1 MTEVQALQERAK
13 VWAEL
18 QDLRGKRVD
27 GKFTDPVT
35 QSAADKANAEFERLT
50 GEIINIQARDAA
62 NKQEIAQR
70 AAMESQERSAGNTN
84 HTAENAA
91 LTYDSSFWRWA
102 AGQRGAQLADNER
115 RMLET
120 RGTSTQIGTT
130 TTLGGFTIPTSF
142 ANTMEV
148 QMKWYGG
155 MLDACGIMQDDI
167 GGTLNYPS
175 LDDTSTTGAIIG
187 QGVGTTVSDLTI
199 GNIAFGEYT
208 VDSKIIKI
216 GEELLN
222 DNRVG
227 LLQTVLAD
235 LLPARLGRATNTL
248 LTTGSGTSQPYGLT
262 TSVTNSALTTA
273 GATAITKAE
282 LLRTRHSIDKAYSQG
297 PKVGW
302 MMHYSILGYLRGL
315 DLGNSDTVQLFVP
328 SLTAGEPDRLLG
340 LPVYVNNDLE
350 AANGTTGLPVTAK
363 KHIYFGDFDKYKIR
377 RIGGISLGRNDQL
390 YWAER
395 AVGFMGW
402 LRFDGKLVNSNAI
415 KYLLQA

>member
-1 MTEVQALQERAK
+1 MNEVQMLQERAK

-35 QSAADKANAEFERLT
+35 QSAAAKASAEFERIT
-50 GEIINIQARDAA
+50 GEIVNIQARDAA
-62 NKQEIAQR
+62 NKEEARQA
-70 AAMESQERSAGNTN
+70 AAMEAQTRTTANTN
-84 HTAENAA
+84 TTQKANV
-91 LTYDSSFWRWA
+91 TYDESFWRWA
-102 AGQRGAQLADNER
+102 ASQRGAEVAESER

-130 TTLGGFTIPTSF
+130 NSLGGFTIPQSF
-142 ANTMEV
+142 SNTMETM
-148 QMKWYGG
+148 MKWYGG
-155 MLDACGIMQDDI
+155 MLEAADIMQDDI
-167 GGTLNYPS
+167 GGVLHYPS
-175 LDDTSTTGAIIG
+175 LDDTATSGAIIA
-187 QGVGTTVSDLTI
+187 QGVATTVSDLTI

-222 DNRVG
+222 DERVG
-227 LLQTVLAD
+227 LLQNVLGD
-235 LLPARLGRATNTL
+235 ILPQRLGRAMNTL
-248 LTTGSGTSQPYGLT
+248 LTTGTGTSQPYGLT
-262 TSVTNSALTTA
+262 TCVTNSALTTA
-273 GATAITKAE
+273 GATAITKPE
-282 LLRTRHSIDKAYSQG
+282 LLRVRHSVDKAYSQG

-315 DLGNSDTVQLFVP
+315 DLGNNDTVQLFVP

-340 LPVYVNNDLE
+340 LPVFVNNDLE
-350 AANGTTGLPVTAK
+350 AANATTGLPVTAK
-363 KHIYFGDFDKYKIR
+363 KHIYFGDFSKYKIR
-377 RIGGISLGRNDQL
+377 RIGGISLGRNEQL

-402 LRFDGKLVNSNAI
+402 MRFDGKLVNTNAI
-415 KYLLQA
+415 KSLLQA

>member
-1 MTEVQALQERAK
+1 MNEVQMLQERAK

-18 QDLRGKRVD
+18 QDLRGKRTD

-35 QSAADKANAEFERLT
+35 EAAARKASAEFERIT
-50 GEIINIQARDAA
+50 GEIVNIQARDAA
-62 NKQEIAQR
+62 NKEEARQA
-70 AAMESQERSAGNTN
+70 AAMEAQTRTTSSTNTTEKAN
-84 HTAENAA
+84 V
-91 LTYDSSFWRWA
+91 TYDESFWRWA
-102 AGQRGAQLADNER
+102 ASQRGAEVAESER

-130 TTLGGFTIPTSF
+130 NSLGGFTIPQSF
-142 ANTMEV
+142 SNTMETM
-148 QMKWYGG
+148 MKWYGG
-155 MLDACGIMQDDI
+155 MLEAADIMQDDI
-167 GGTLNYPS
+167 GGVLHYPS
-175 LDDTSTTGAIIG
+175 LDDTATSGAIIA
-187 QGVGTTVSDLTI
+187 QGVATTVSDLTI

-227 LLQTVLAD
+227 LLQTVLGD
-235 LLPARLGRATNTL
+235 LLPQRLGRPMNAL
-248 LTTGSGTSQPYGLT
+248 LTNGTGTGQPYGLT
-262 TSVTNSALTTA
+262 TCVTSSALTTA
-273 GATAITKAE
+273 AATAITKAE
-282 LLRTRHSIDKAYSQG
+282 LLRVRHSVDKAYSQG

-340 LPVYVNNDLE
+340 LPVFVNNDLE
-350 AANGTTGLPVTAK
+350 AANATTGLPVTAK
-363 KHIYFGDFDKYKIR
+363 KHIYFGDFSKYKIR
-377 RIGGISLGRNDQL
+377 RIGGISLGRNEQL

-402 LRFDGKLVNSNAI
+402 MRFDGKLVNTNAI
-415 KYLLQA
+415 KSLLQA

>member
-1 MTEVQALQERAK
+1 MNEVQLLQERAK

-35 QSAADKANAEFERLT
+35 EAASRKVSAAFEDLT
-50 GEIINIQARDAA
+50 GKIMEVQARDAA
-62 NKQEIAQR
+62 NKEEARQA
-70 AAMESQERSAGNTN
+70 AAMEAQTRTTSNTN
-84 HTAENAA
+84 PTEKANV
-91 LTYDSSFWRWA
+91 TYDESFWRWA
-102 AGQRGAQLADNER
+102 ASQRGAEVAESER

-130 TTLGGFTIPTSF
+130 NSLGGFTIPQSF
-142 ANTMEV
+142 SNTMETM
-148 QMKWYGG
+148 MKWYGG
-155 MLDACGIMQDDI
+155 MLEAADIMQDDI
-167 GGTLNYPS
+167 GGTLHYPS
-175 LDDTSTTGAIIG
+175 LDDTATSGAIIA
-187 QGVGTTVSDLTI
+187 QGVATTVSDLTI

-227 LLQTVLAD
+227 LLQNVLGD
-235 LLPARLGRATNTL
+235 ILPQRLGRAMNTL
-248 LTTGSGTSQPYGLT
+248 LTTGTGTAQPYGLT
-262 TSVTNSALTTA
+262 TCVTSSALTTA

-282 LLRTRHSIDKAYSQG
+282 LLRVRHSVDKAYSQG

-340 LPVYVNNDLE
+340 LPVFVNNDLE
-350 AANGTTGLPVTAK
+350 AANATTGLPVTAK
-363 KHIYFGDFDKYKIR
+363 KHIYFGDFSKYKIR
-377 RIGGISLGRNDQL
+377 RIGGISLGRNEQL

-402 LRFDGKLVNSNAI
+402 MRFDGKLVNTNAI
-415 KYLLQA
+415 KSLLQA

>member
-1 MTEVQALQERAK
+1 MNEVQLLQDRAK

-35 QSAADKANAEFERLT
+35 QAAAAKASAEFERIT
-50 GEIINIQARDAA
+50 GEIVEAQARDAA
-62 NKQEIAQR
+62 NKQEIEQR
-70 AAMESQERSAGNTN
+70 AAMEAQVRTAANTN
-84 HTAENAA
+84 TTENGA
-91 LTYDSSFWRWA
+91 LTYDDAFWRWA
-102 AGQRGAQLADNER
+102 ASKSGAEVAETQR

-130 TTLGGFTIPTSF
+130 NSLGGFTIPTSF
-142 ANTMEV
+142 SNTMETM
-148 QMKWYGG
+148 MKWYGG
-155 MLDACGIMQDDI
+155 MLDAADIMQDDI

-175 LDDTSTTGAIIG
+175 LDDTSTAGAVIA
-187 QGVGTTVSDLTI
+187 QGTATTVSDLTV

-216 GEELLN
+216 SEELLN

-227 LLQTVLAD
+227 LLQTVLGD
-235 LLPARLGRATNTL
+235 LLPQRLGRAMNTL
-248 LTTGSGTSQPYGLT
+248 LTTGAYGLIS
-262 TSVTNSALTTA
+262 SVTNSALTTA
-273 GATAITKAE
+273 SETAISKAE
-282 LLRTRHSIDKAYSQG
+282 LLRVRHSVDKAYSMG

-328 SLTAGEPDRLLG
+328 SLTAGQPDRLLG
-340 LPVYVNNDLE
+340 LPVFVNNDLP
-350 AANGTTGLPVTAK
+350 AATGATGLPVTAT
-363 KHIYFGDFDKYKIR
+363 KHIYFGDFSKYKIR
-377 RIGGISLGRNDQL
+377 RIGGMSLGRNEQL

-402 LRFDGKLVNSNAI
+402 VRFDGKLVNSNAI
-415 KYLLQA
+415 KSLLQK

>member
-1 MTEVQALQERAK
+1 MNEVQMLQERAK

-27 GKFTDPVT
+27 GKFADPVT
-35 QSAADKANAEFERLT
+35 ESAARKASADFEELT
-50 GEIINIQARDAA
+50 GKIMEIQARDAA
-62 NKQEIAQR
+62 NKEEARQAAEMEAQTR
-70 AAMESQERSAGNTN
+70 TAANTN
-84 HTAENAA
+84 TTEKANV
-91 LTYDSSFWRWA
+91 TYDESFWRWA
-102 AGQRGAQLADNER
+102 SSQRGAEVADNER

-130 TTLGGFTIPTSF
+130 NSLGGFTIPTSF

-148 QMKWYGG
+148 MMKWYGG
-155 MLDACGIMQDDI
+155 MLEAADIMQDDI

-175 LDDTSTTGAIIG
+175 LDDTSTAGAVIG
-187 QGVGTTVSDLTI
+187 QGVATTVSDLTI

-227 LLQTVLAD
+227 LLQTTLGD
-235 LLPARLGRATNTL
+235 ILPSRLGRAMNTL
-248 LTTGSGTSQPYGLT
+248 LTTGTGTGGPYGLI

-282 LLRTRHSIDKAYSQG
+282 LLRVRHSVDKAYSMG

-328 SLTAGEPDRLLG
+328 SLTAGQPDRLLG
-340 LPVYVNNDLE
+340 LPVFVNNDLP
-350 AANGTTGLPVTAK
+350 AATGATGLPVTAT
-363 KHIYFGDFDKYKIR
+363 KHIYFGDFSKYKIR
-377 RIGGISLGRNDQL
+377 RIGGMALGRNEQL

-402 LRFDGKLVNSNAI
+402 IRFDGKLVNSNAI
-415 KYLLQA
+415 KSLLQA

>member
-1 MTEVQALQERAK
+1 MNEVQLLQERAK

-35 QSAADKANAEFERLT
+35 EAASRKVSAAFEDLT
-50 GEIINIQARDAA
+50 GKIMEVQARDAA
-62 NKQEIAQR
+62 NKEEARQA
-70 AAMESQERSAGNTN
+70 AAMEAQTRTTSNTN
-84 HTAENAA
+84 PTEKANV
-91 LTYDSSFWRWA
+91 TYDESFWRWA
-102 AGQRGAQLADNER
+102 ASQRGAEVAESER

-130 TTLGGFTIPTSF
+130 NSLGGFTIPQSF
-142 ANTMEV
+142 SNTMETM
-148 QMKWYGG
+148 MKWYGG
-155 MLDACGIMQDDI
+155 MLEAADIMQDDI

-175 LDDTSTTGAIIG
+175 LDDTATSGAIIA
-187 QGVGTTVSDLTI
+187 QGVATTVSDLTI

-227 LLQTVLAD
+227 LLQSVLGD
-235 LLPARLGRATNTL
+235 ILPQRLGRSMNTL
-248 LTTGSGTSQPYGLT
+248 LTNGTGTAQPYGLT
-262 TSVTNSALTTA
+262 TCVTSSALTTA

-282 LLRTRHSIDKAYSQG
+282 LLRVRHSVDKAYSQG

-340 LPVYVNNDLE
+340 LPVFVNNDLE
-350 AANGTTGLPVTAK
+350 AANATTGLPVTAK
-363 KHIYFGDFDKYKIR
+363 KHIYFGDFSKYKIR
-377 RIGGISLGRNDQL
+377 RIGGISLGRNEQL
-390 YWAER
+390 YWTER

-402 LRFDGKLVNSNAI
+402 MRFDGKLVNTNAI
-415 KYLLQA
+415 KSLLQA

>member
-1 MTEVQALQERAK
+1 MNEVQMLQERAK

-35 QSAADKANAEFERLT
+35 EAAARKASAEFERIT
-50 GEIINIQARDAA
+50 GEIVSIQGRDAA
-62 NKQEIAQR
+62 IKEEARQA
-70 AAMESQERSAGNTN
+70 AAMEAQTRTSVNTN
-84 HTAENAA
+84 TTEKANV
-91 LTYDSSFWRWA
+91 TYDESFWRWA
-102 AGQRGAQLADNER
+102 ASQRGAEVAESER

-130 TTLGGFTIPTSF
+130 NSLGGFTIPQSF
-142 ANTMEV
+142 SNTMETM
-148 QMKWYGG
+148 MKWYGG
-155 MLDACGIMQDDI
+155 MLEAADIMQDDI
-167 GGTLNYPS
+167 GGTLHYPS
-175 LDDTSTTGAIIG
+175 LDDTATSGAIIA
-187 QGVGTTVSDLTI
+187 QGVATTVSDLTI

-227 LLQTVLAD
+227 LLQNVLGD
-235 LLPARLGRATNTL
+235 LLPQRLGRAMNTL
-248 LTTGSGTSQPYGLT
+248 LTTGTGTSQPYGLT
-262 TSVTNSALTTA
+262 TCVTSSALTTA

-282 LLRTRHSIDKAYSQG
+282 LLRVRHSVDKAYSQG

-315 DLGNSDTVQLFVP
+315 DLGNNDTVQLFVP
-328 SLTAGEPDRLLG
+328 SLTAGQPDRLLG
-340 LPVYVNNDLE
+340 LPVFVNNDLE
-350 AANGTTGLPVTAK
+350 AANSTTGLPVTAK
-363 KHIYFGDFDKYKIR
+363 KHIYFGDFSKYKIR
-377 RIGGISLGRNDQL
+377 RIGGISLGRNEQL

-402 LRFDGKLVNSNAI
+402 MRFDGKLVNANAI
-415 KYLLQA
+415 KSLLQA

>member
-1 MTEVQALQERAK
+1 MNEVQLLQERQK

-35 QSAADKANAEFERLT
+35 QAAADKASAAFEDLS
-50 GEIINIQARDAA
+50 GKIMELQMRDAA
-62 NKQEIAQR
+62 ERQEVAQR
-70 AAMESQERSAGNTN
+70 AAMEAQIRTTANTN
-84 HTAENAA
+84 TTENTA
-91 LTYDSSFWRWA
+91 LTYEDSFWRWA
-102 AGQRGAQLADNER
+102 AAKNGENVGEVQR
-115 RMLET
+115 RMLES

-130 TTLGGFTIPTSF
+130 NSLGGFTIPTSF
-142 ANTMEV
+142 SNTMETM
-148 QMKWYGG
+148 MKWYGG
-155 MLDACGIMQDDI
+155 MLEACDTMQDDI

-175 LDDTSTTGAIIG
+175 LDDTATSGAIIA
-187 QGVGTTVSDLTI
+187 QGTATTVSDLTV

-216 GEELLN
+216 SEELLN

-227 LLQTVLAD
+227 LLQTVLGD
-235 LLPARLGRATNTL
+235 LLPQRLGRSMNTL
-248 LTTGSGTSQPYGLT
+248 LTTGTGTSQPYGLT
-262 TSVTNSALTTA
+262 TSVTSSALTTA
-273 GATAITKAE
+273 SATAITKAE
-282 LLRTRHSIDKAYSQG
+282 LLRVRHSVDKAYSMG

-328 SLTAGEPDRLLG
+328 SLTAGQPDRLLG
-340 LPVYVNNDLE
+340 LPVFVNNDLE

-363 KHIYFGDFDKYKIR
+363 KHIYFGDFSKYKIR
-377 RIGGISLGRNDQL
+377 RIGGISLGRNEQL

-402 LRFDGKLVNSNAI
+402 MRFDGKLVNSNAV

>member
-1 MTEVQALQERAK
+1 MNEVQMLQERAK

-35 QSAADKANAEFERLT
+35 EAAARKASAEFERIT
-50 GEIINIQARDAA
+50 GEIVSIQGRDAA
-62 NKQEIAQR
+62 IKEEARQA
-70 AAMESQERSAGNTN
+70 AAMEAQTRTSVNTN
-84 HTAENAA
+84 TTEKANV
-91 LTYDSSFWRWA
+91 TYDESFWRWA
-102 AGQRGAQLADNER
+102 ASQRGAEVAESER

-130 TTLGGFTIPTSF
+130 NSLGGFTIPQSF
-142 ANTMEV
+142 SNTMETM
-148 QMKWYGG
+148 MKWYGG
-155 MLDACGIMQDDI
+155 MLEAADIMQDDI
-167 GGTLNYPS
+167 GGTLHYPS
-175 LDDTSTTGAIIG
+175 LDDTATSGAIIA
-187 QGVGTTVSDLTI
+187 QGVATTVSDLTI
-199 GNIAFGEYT
+199 GNITFGEYT

-227 LLQTVLAD
+227 LLQSVLGD
-235 LLPARLGRATNTL
+235 LLPQRLGRAMNNL
-248 LTTGSGTSQPYGLT
+248 LTTGTGTGQPYGLT
-262 TSVTNSALTTA
+262 TCVTSSALTTA

-282 LLRTRHSIDKAYSQG
+282 LLRVRHSVDKAYSMG

-315 DLGNSDTVQLFVP
+315 DLGNNDSVQLFVP
-328 SLTAGEPDRLLG
+328 SLTAGQPDRLLG
-340 LPVYVNNDLE
+340 LPVFVNNDLE

-363 KHIYFGDFDKYKIR
+363 KHIYFGDFSKYKIR
-377 RIGGISLGRNDQL
+377 RIGGISLGRNEQL

-402 LRFDGKLVNSNAI
+402 MRFDGKLVNTNAI
-415 KYLLQA
+415 KSLLQA

>member
-1 MTEVQALQERAK
+1 MNEVQMLQERAK

-35 QSAADKANAEFERLT
+35 QSAAAKASAEFERIT
-50 GEIINIQARDAA
+50 GEIVNIQARDAA
-62 NKQEIAQR
+62 NKEEARQA
-70 AAMESQERSAGNTN
+70 AAMEAQTRTTANTN
-84 HTAENAA
+84 TTQKANV
-91 LTYDSSFWRWA
+91 TYDESFWRWA
-102 AGQRGAQLADNER
+102 ASQRGAEVAESER

-130 TTLGGFTIPTSF
+130 NSLGGFTIPQSF
-142 ANTMEV
+142 SNTMETM
-148 QMKWYGG
+148 MKWYGG
-155 MLDACGIMQDDI
+155 MLEAADIMQDDI
-167 GGTLNYPS
+167 GGVLHYPS
-175 LDDTSTTGAIIG
+175 LDDTATSGAIIA
-187 QGVGTTVSDLTI
+187 QGVATTVSDLTI

-222 DNRVG
+222 DERVG
-227 LLQTVLAD
+227 LLQNVLGD
-235 LLPARLGRATNTL
+235 ILPQRLGRAMNTL
-248 LTTGSGTSQPYGLT
+248 LTTGTGTSQPYGLT
-262 TSVTNSALTTA
+262 TCVTSSALTTA
-273 GATAITKAE
+273 GATAITKPE
-282 LLRTRHSIDKAYSQG
+282 LLRVRHSVDKAYSQG

-315 DLGNSDTVQLFVP
+315 DLGNNDTVQLFVP

-340 LPVYVNNDLE
+340 LPVFVNNDLE
-350 AANGTTGLPVTAK
+350 AANATTGLPVTAK
-363 KHIYFGDFDKYKIR
+363 KHIYFGDFSKYKIR
-377 RIGGISLGRNDQL
+377 RIGGISLGRNEQL

-402 LRFDGKLVNSNAI
+402 MRFDGKLVNTNAI
-415 KYLLQA
+415 KSLLQA